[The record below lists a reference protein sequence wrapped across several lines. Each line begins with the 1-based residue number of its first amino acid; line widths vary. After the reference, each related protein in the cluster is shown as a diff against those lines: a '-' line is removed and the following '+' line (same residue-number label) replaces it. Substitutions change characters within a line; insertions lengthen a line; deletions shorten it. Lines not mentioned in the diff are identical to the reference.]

1 MELNIANYENYKKKI
16 DYCHVKESYCDEG
29 VNCDD
34 FTDSLE
40 DGDPPVFKCTNFAFD
55 NSTWH
60 KTVITEWNLVCDQ
73 AAEAAVPDEA
83 YMIGMAI
90 SMLTMG
96 GVSDMYG
103 RRRTLFWCHFALCI
117 ISFAQIFAHNLY
129 GFAVTRFFQGLY
141 QVSLDQDRPVR
152 LKSNSPPNGPL
163 YFA

>member
-1 MELNIANYENYKKKI
+1 M
-16 DYCHVKESYCDEG
+16 KESYCTDG
-29 VNCDD
+29 VECED
-34 FTDSLE
+34 FTDGLE
-40 DGDPPVFKCTNFAFD
+40 DGEPPVYKCTDFAFD

-83 YMIGMAI
+83 YMFGMAI

-103 RRRTLFWCHFALCI
+103 RRRTLFWCHFALCV

-141 QVSLDQDRPVR
+141 QGSWELVQTRDVH
-152 LKSNSPPNGPL
+152 
-163 YFA
+163 

>member
-1 MELNIANYENYKKKI
+1 MILSRTNNENHKKKI

-40 DGDPPVFKCTNFAFD
+40 DGDPPVFKCTDFAFD

-83 YMIGMAI
+83 YMFGMAI

-103 RRRTLFWCHFALCI
+103 RRRTLFWCHFALCL

-141 QVSLDQDRPVR
+141 RVSPDETGAQSASACP
-152 LKSNSPPNGPL
+152 
-163 YFA
+163 